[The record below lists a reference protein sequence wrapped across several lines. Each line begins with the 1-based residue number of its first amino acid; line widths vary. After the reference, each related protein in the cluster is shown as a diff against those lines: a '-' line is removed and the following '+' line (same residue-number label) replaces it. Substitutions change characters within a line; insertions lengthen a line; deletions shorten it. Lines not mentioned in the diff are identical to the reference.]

1 MVQAVSYA
9 ARATDERVTC
19 LRIYADT
26 DGETHMQEIDVSLF
40 PKQVFKDNSPLRLS
54 DTLVASGCSFCR
66 VPSGMRE
73 VGWHNPPSRKLVIWL
88 SGEVEFQTSD
98 GDVRRLAAGS
108 VVLAEDTRGKGH
120 ISRHPPEGQL
130 LMFVDLA

>member
-54 DTLVASGCSFCR
+54 DTLVASGCVGSAASRRSVRSAR
-66 VPSGMRE
+66 VRAT
-73 VGWHNPPSRKLVIWL
+73 VA
-88 SGEVEFQTSD
+88 
-98 GDVRRLAAGS
+98 RRFNAIAK
-108 VVLAEDTRGKGH
+108 T
-120 ISRHPPEGQL
+120 
-130 LMFVDLA
+130 